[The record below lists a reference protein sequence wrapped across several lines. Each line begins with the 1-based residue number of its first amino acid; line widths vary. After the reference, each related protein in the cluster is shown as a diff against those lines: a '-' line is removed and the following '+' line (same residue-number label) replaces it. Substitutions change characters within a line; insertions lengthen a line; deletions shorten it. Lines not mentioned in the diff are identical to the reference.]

1 MKTILVYITAPDR
14 DEAVKIAETLVS
26 KKLAACANILN
37 GVNSVYHWKGK
48 IEKSEES
55 VVIVKT
61 TSELLEELTSETLK
75 IHSYECPCV
84 TSFEISGGNEN
95 FLRWIEESVKKNQV
109 SRKK

>member
-84 TSFEISGGNEN
+84 ASFEISGGNEN